1 MDKPFSGRHILVV
14 EDEMM
19 LMMLIEEMLADLG
32 ASVAVAATVDQAT
45 ALIEARFFDAATLDL
60 NLDGN
65 QSYPVADILAVRGVP
80 FVFSTGYS
88 QQNLRDDYRNRP
100 VLRKPFKEQDLIAT
114 VTRLLSS
121 DRAAS
126 L

>member
-45 ALIEARFFDAATLDL
+45 ALIEARSFDAATLDL